1 MPAVKPTAGYRID
14 GHSQTASL
22 CKVPYVKRAALGKM
36 LICHMFFNWYKDL
49 GTEKGKPVEKRG
61 RKATDLREA
70 SYDSGVA
77 RHPSPPVLAGACLM
91 RNDRRRIAK

>member
-1 MPAVKPTAGYRID
+1 
-14 GHSQTASL
+14 
-22 CKVPYVKRAALGKM
+22 M
-36 LICHMFFNWYKDL
+36 LFCWYKGV

-77 RHPSPPVLAGACLM
+77 RHSSPPVLPGVGSQMANPI
-91 RNDRRRIAK
+91 RNLLPTVVLPFQSLRTQHLVRV

>member
-1 MPAVKPTAGYRID
+1 
-14 GHSQTASL
+14 
-22 CKVPYVKRAALGKM
+22 M
-36 LICHMFFNWYKDL
+36 LFYWYKDL

-77 RHPSPPVLAGACLM
+77 RHPSPSVLTGACGQLANPI
-91 RNDRRRIAK
+91 RNLLPTVALPIQSLQARYMARV